1 MSNKTELTIE
11 LEQEQIDWLAEN
23 VADFGLPD
31 ESKAA
36 RVLFAFAMSEID
48 VEEIFSSDNSKCLCG

>member
-23 VADFGLPD
+23 VVDFGLPD

-48 VEEIFSSDNSKCLCG
+48 AEEIFSSDNSKCLCD

>member
-23 VADFGLPD
+23 VVDFGLPD

-48 VEEIFSSDNSKCLCG
+48 PEEISSSDNSKCLCG

>member
-23 VADFGLPD
+23 VVDFGLPD

-48 VEEIFSSDNSKCLCG
+48 SEEIFSSDNSKCLCG

>member
-1 MSNKTELTIE
+1 MPKKEIIIE

-23 VADFGLPD
+23 VVDFGLPD

>member
-23 VADFGLPD
+23 VVDFGLPD

-48 VEEIFSSDNSKCLCG
+48 SEEIFSSDNSKCLCD

>member
-11 LEQEQIDWLAEN
+11 LEQEQIDWLTEN
-23 VADFGLPD
+23 VVDFALPD
-31 ESKAA
+31 ESKAV

-48 VEEIFSSDNSKCLCG
+48 SEEIFSSDNSKCLCG

>member
-1 MSNKTELTIE
+1 MSNKIELTIE

-23 VADFGLPD
+23 VVDFGLPD

-48 VEEIFSSDNSKCLCG
+48 VEESFSSDNSKCLCG

>member
-23 VADFGLPD
+23 VVDFALPD

-48 VEEIFSSDNSKCLCG
+48 SEEIFSSDNSKCLCG

>member
-11 LEQEQIDWLAEN
+11 LEQEQIDWLTEN
-23 VADFGLPD
+23 VVDFALPD

-48 VEEIFSSDNSKCLCG
+48 PEEIFSSDNSKCLCG

>member
-1 MSNKTELTIE
+1 MSNKTVLTIE

-23 VADFGLPD
+23 VVDFGLPD

>member
-11 LEQEQIDWLAEN
+11 LEQEQIDWLTEN
-23 VADFGLPD
+23 VVDFALPD

>member
-23 VADFGLPD
+23 VVDFGLPD

-48 VEEIFSSDNSKCLCG
+48 VEEIFSSANSKCLCG

>member
-23 VADFGLPD
+23 VVDFGLPD

>member
-1 MSNKTELTIE
+1 MSNKTDLTIE

-23 VADFGLPD
+23 VVDFGLPD

>member
-1 MSNKTELTIE
+1 MSNKIELTIE

-23 VADFGLPD
+23 VVDFGLPD

>member
-1 MSNKTELTIE
+1 MSNKIELTIE

-23 VADFGLPD
+23 VVDFGLQD